1 MAQGAYESGAAPP
14 QASSGYRP
22 APAAAY
28 ARPLAPNGPPV
39 DDPYGEQG
47 APPALV
53 ECGQCGRKMTA
64 KALGAHSKAC
74 GKVRKV
80 FDAKAARVGGTEAAE
95 FVLGR
100 KAKEAEARA
109 KAAADAAAKKSK
121 WKEQSSAFR
130 DAMKNARCDWR
141 VCTRKRA
148 TVAACTR
155 ELPPSKRGGGLF
167 STGGTVC
174 FSFIL
179 ARAPLSCAWPV
190 FTSPLGLRLGSCSP
204 RTAAFRCSSL
214 IFGLHVIY
222 LQTPPLSKPVLSS
235 CCLAHRCSRCSSRF
249 LLFLLFRAVTQ
260 AIATGGPMPDAVP
273 SAPDSSLVQCPHC
286 ARRFNE
292 QAAERHIPKC
302 NDIKAKPTALK
313 AGSRKNIGSDARAAE
328 SAAAQGGG
336 MRGTGRANTT
346 MPTAPKGRGGGM
358 RR

>member
-1 MAQGAYESGAAPP
+1 MMEKAMAQGAYESGAAPP

-28 ARPLAPNGPPV
+28 ASPLAPNGPPV

-47 APPALV
+47 VPQALV

-141 VCTRKRA
+141 GACAREREGNRRRLYKR
-148 TVAACTR
+148 TP
-155 ELPPSKRGGGLF
+155 LLQKRGGGVNRRR
-167 STGGTVC
+167 VC
-174 FSFIL
+174 FSFFI
-179 ARAPLSCAWPV
+179 ARAPLPCAWP
-190 FTSPLGLRLGSCSP
+190 SLHRHSDCSWDREARKRQP
-204 RTAAFRCSSL
+204 FVV
-214 IFGLHVIY
+214 LHLFSACV
-222 LQTPPLSKPVLSS
+222 
-235 CCLAHRCSRCSSRF
+235 
-249 LLFLLFRAVTQ
+249 LLFTNA
-260 AIATGGPMPDAVP
+260 
-273 SAPDSSLVQCPHC
+273 APV
-286 ARRFNE
+286 
-292 QAAERHIPKC
+292 
-302 NDIKAKPTALK
+302 
-313 AGSRKNIGSDARAAE
+313 
-328 SAAAQGGG
+328 
-336 MRGTGRANTT
+336 
-346 MPTAPKGRGGGM
+346 
-358 RR
+358 

>member
-1 MAQGAYESGAAPP
+1 MMEKAMAQGAYESGAAPP

-155 ELPPSKRGGGLF
+155 EPPPSKRGGGYF
-167 STGGTVC
+167 QQ
-174 FSFIL
+174 
-179 ARAPLSCAWPV
+179 AAPCA
-190 FTSPLGLRLGSCSP
+190 S
-204 RTAAFRCSSL
+204 
-214 IFGLHVIY
+214 
-222 LQTPPLSKPVLSS
+222 
-235 CCLAHRCSRCSSRF
+235 
-249 LLFLLFRAVTQ
+249 LLFLRARLFH
-260 AIATGGPMPDAVP
+260 
-273 SAPDSSLVQCPHC
+273 APGRSLH
-286 ARRFNE
+286 
-292 QAAERHIPKC
+292 RH
-302 NDIKAKPTALK
+302 
-313 AGSRKNIGSDARAAE
+313 SDCGWDRAARE
-328 SAAAQGGG
+328 RQPFVVLHLFSAC
-336 MRGTGRANTT
+336 MLFIY
-346 MPTAPKGRGGGM
+346 K
-358 RR
+358 RRLYLNRF